1 MNGEA
6 PADKHE
12 AEYRAEKDCSSPDP
26 AAPGGS
32 MGEAVRL
39 LVVEDS
45 ENDAELILR
54 ELRRGGFSP
63 VARRVDTRMTME
75 AALDVRGDDAPWDAI
90 LLDYNLPGFGGLQA
104 LESIRARDPDI
115 PVIIVSG
122 TIGEEIAVVTMRAGA
137 QDYVLKHNLTRLP
150 QALRRE
156 LGEAVQRRERKRAER
171 ELHESL
177 LRLGET
183 FTQTAESLA
192 SLTEFRDAYTA
203 GHQRR
208 VAELACAI
216 AVELGFSVN
225 RVEGLR
231 LAAVLHD
238 IGKIHIP
245 AEILVKP
252 GKLNEL
258 EWQLIKAHPRASFDI
273 LAPIDYP
280 WPVAEIAYQ
289 HHERLDGSGY
299 PRGLTGD
306 EILPEAQVLAVADVV
321 EAMSSDRPYRAALG
335 IDIALKEIAKHDG
348 TKYDATAAKACALL
362 FRKKDFEFSDGHAA
376 RRGRDA
382 A

>member
-1 MNGEA
+1 M
-6 PADKHE
+6 
-12 AEYRAEKDCSSPDP
+12 
-26 AAPGGS
+26 
-32 MGEAVRL
+32 
-39 LVVEDS
+39 
-45 ENDAELILR
+45 
-54 ELRRGGFSP
+54 
-63 VARRVDTRMTME
+63 
-75 AALDVRGDDAPWDAI
+75 
-90 LLDYNLPGFGGLQA
+90 
-104 LESIRARDPDI
+104 
-115 PVIIVSG
+115 
-122 TIGEEIAVVTMRAGA
+122 
-137 QDYVLKHNLTRLP
+137 
-150 QALRRE
+150 
-156 LGEAVQRRERKRAER
+156 
-171 ELHESL
+171 HESL

-183 FTQTAESLA
+183 FTQTAQSLA
-192 SLTEFRDAYTA
+192 ALTEFRDAYTA

-216 AVELGFSVN
+216 AVEVGYSAN
-225 RVEGLR
+225 RVEGVR

-238 IGKIHIP
+238 IGKIHVP

-252 GKLNEL
+252 GKLNDL
-258 EWQLIKAHPRASFDI
+258 EWQLIKEHPRASFDI

-348 TKYDATAAKACALL
+348 TKYDATAAKACVLL

-376 RRGRDA
+376 RQGRDA

>member
-1 MNGEA
+1 V
-6 PADKHE
+6 
-12 AEYRAEKDCSSPDP
+12 
-26 AAPGGS
+26 
-32 MGEAVRL
+32 GEAVRV
-39 LVVEDS
+39 LVIDDS

-63 VARRVDTRMTME
+63 VARRVDTPEMMQ
-75 AALDVRGDDAPWDAI
+75 AALNGRGDAPWDAI

-104 LESIRARDPDI
+104 LELIRGHDPDV

-122 TIGEEIAVVTMRAGA
+122 TIGEEIAVVMMRAGA

-156 LGEAVQRRERKRAER
+156 LADAIQRRERRRAEN
-171 ELHESL
+171 ELLESL
-177 LRLGET
+177 LRLRET

-216 AVELGFSVN
+216 AVELGFSEN
-225 RVEGLR
+225 RVDGLR
-231 LAAVLHD
+231 LAGVLHD
-238 IGKIHIP
+238 IGKIYIP

-252 GKLNEL
+252 GKLNDL
-258 EWQLIKAHPRASFDI
+258 EWQMIKSHPRASFES

-289 HHERLDGSGY
+289 HHERIDGSGY
-299 PRGLTGD
+299 PRGLKGD

-321 EAMSSDRPYRAALG
+321 EAMSSHRPYRAALG
-335 IDIALKEIAKHDG
+335 IESALEEIAKHAG
-348 TKYDATAAKACALL
+348 SKYNVEAVAACALL
-362 FRKKDFEFSDGHAA
+362 FNTKGFEFSDGRRA
-376 RRGRDA
+376 RRSA
-382 A
+382 NPA